1 LSDLASLT
9 AENPPSSPE
18 APPAPVS
25 SPHPA
30 SEAVTPA
37 AVGGVRVSRVQ
48 DIELNFNLMVYGN
61 PGVGKTVLAATASQV
76 PEMSPVLF
84 VDVEGGTLSVASMGL
99 DCDVAR
105 VTKWRDMQKIY
116 EDLYD
121 RKTRYKTVVID
132 SLTEVQKFSMLGIM
146 QDPERQDKDPDV
158 ATLREWG
165 KNIEQTRKFVR
176 GFRDL
181 PINTI
186 FTALSMTDQD
196 NKGQKHTKPSLSGK
210 LSNEVAG
217 FLDIVVYMYK
227 KNVDDEIRRCLLT
240 SETDDTVA
248 KDRSDSLPLVVVDP
262 TMATLYDLISGK
274 KTPEQEREQETA

>member
-1 LSDLASLT
+1 
-9 AENPPSSPE
+9 
-18 APPAPVS
+18 
-25 SPHPA
+25 
-30 SEAVTPA
+30 
-37 AVGGVRVSRVQ
+37 
-48 DIELNFNLMVYGN
+48 MVYGN

-227 KNVDDEIRRCLLT
+227 KNVDDEIHRCLLT